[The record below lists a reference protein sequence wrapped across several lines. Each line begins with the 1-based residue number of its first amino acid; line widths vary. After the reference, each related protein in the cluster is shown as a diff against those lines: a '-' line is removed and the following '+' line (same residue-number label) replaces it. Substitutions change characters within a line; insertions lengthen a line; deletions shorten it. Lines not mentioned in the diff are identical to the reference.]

1 MSFPHFPQIFYHKL
15 NFSYQHGVETVKSLF
30 LCILFT
36 FFVDKVFLL
45 YIYKDI
51 KRLIIILVN
60 QIMLTNKLFYYY
72 NNVDFSLEVELMK
85 RTYQPNNRKRAKKHG
100 FFARIKSKVLNSR
113 RKKGR
118 KELVK

>member
-1 MSFPHFPQIFYHKL
+1 MSI
-15 NFSYQHGVETVKSLF
+15 N
-30 LCILFT
+30 
-36 FFVDKVFLL
+36 
-45 YIYKDI
+45 
-51 KRLIIILVN
+51 ILVN
-60 QIMLTNKLFYYY
+60 QIMLTNEVFYYY